1 MLLYAK
7 PAHVARP
14 DEKNGTA
21 LPQSMTYQPYTYAP
35 KGGKALPH
43 HDIRNH
49 RASCVMGGSGDDFRK
64 DGLMACGPAGR
75 TAPAAPAAGG
85 QTGQR
90 RRLAPPH
97 FGPLSGNQGPGR
109 TRQPAASRAFPQVG
123 IPPCQAGSRGKYRG
137 PQGPLP
143 APSVRG
149 RPDGDEAA
157 VLSLHG
163 AGAEYTGIQNIQKQR
178 LACRPSAAQAVPK
191 PCEGPGPDTGPPDP
205 SCSRPGAPG
214 ASPSGFP
221 KGPASPIP
229 RSAAL

>member
-21 LPQSMTYQPYTYAP
+21 LPQSMTYQPYTSAP

-109 TRQPAASRAFPQVG
+109 TRQPAASRAISAGRDTALPSWQPG
-123 IPPCQAGSRGKYRG
+123 EISRTPGSPPGSFRQQAARMVMRLLCFRSMVLEPNTPASRISKSSASLSAFGSSGG
-137 PQGPLP
+137 PQ
-143 APSVRG
+143 
-149 RPDGDEAA
+149 
-157 VLSLHG
+157 
-163 AGAEYTGIQNIQKQR
+163 TM
-178 LACRPSAAQAVPK
+178 
-191 PCEGPGPDTGPPDP
+191 
-205 SCSRPGAPG
+205 
-214 ASPSGFP
+214 
-221 KGPASPIP
+221 
-229 RSAAL
+229 